1 MRYFN
6 IKEFLDGHFDIFY
19 KTRRCA
25 MNFIKHIFSSLTP
38 SFLIRNYF
46 FGGIIVAVM
55 FLLIWNNKVSLDKQI
70 AITVIYTINLIF
82 YPFAT
87 LVYDEIRD
95 TLLGNTV
102 LISDAKIMLI
112 AKVTIKIIILGL
124 AVPIGIIG
132 IIYIWYRTKDN
143 A

>member
-1 MRYFN
+1 M
-6 IKEFLDGHFDIFY
+6 
-19 KTRRCA
+19 
-25 MNFIKHIFSSLTP
+25 
-38 SFLIRNYF
+38 
-46 FGGIIVAVM
+46 AVM
-55 FLLIWNNKVSLDKQI
+55 LLLIWNNKVSLDKQI

-87 LVYDEIRD
+87 LIYDEIRD

-102 LISDAKIMLI
+102 LIADVKIMLLV
-112 AKVTIKIIILGL
+112 KVLIKILILGF